1 MDQNLKSIRAQLE
14 KFGHR
19 DQGFRYPE
27 SFQKQVAQYARGQ
40 IGRYSKNQISKTV
53 GIPWVTIGRWMEQI
67 EGQTNTGLVPV
78 RITASELQTKPS
90 VSMVTPEGWRIEGL
104 SVDQTCRILER
115 MR

>member
-1 MDQNLKSIRAQLE
+1 MDQNLKSIHAQLE

-27 SFQKQVAQYARGQ
+27 SFQKLVAQYARGQ
-40 IGRYSKNQISKTV
+40 LARCSKSRISKKV
-53 GIPWVTIGRWMEQI
+53 GIPWVTIGRWIEQI
-67 EGQTNTGLVPV
+67 ESQTHTDLVPV
-78 RITASELQTKPS
+78 RIRSNELQTKPS
-90 VSMVTPEGWRIEGL
+90 VSIVTPEGWRIEGL

>member
-14 KFGHR
+14 KFGPR
-19 DQGFRYPE
+19 GPGFRYPRV
-27 SFQKQVAQYARGQ
+27 FRKQVAQYARGQ
-40 IGRYSKNQISKTV
+40 LGRCSKNRISKKV
-53 GIPWVTIGRWMEQI
+53 GIPWVTIGRWMARI
-67 EGQTNTGLVPV
+67 EGQTHTGLVPV
-78 RITASELQTKPS
+78 RIRANELQTKPA